1 MSLRFLTGHRRFASQ
16 GFLLIIF
23 CAAFA
28 ALTLFVIFRPAGEV
42 EGRPALQQAVPHAS
56 LDRSFTPS
64 SVDEGQNFAVKVKLD
79 RPLGDNMSMDNDRA
93 VCYGSGGA
101 TETPCI
107 EGGII
112 VWDSYNNAEG
122 DRGLPT
128 S

>member
-1 MSLRFLTGHRRFASQ
+1 MSLRFLTGHRSFASQ
-16 GFLLIIF
+16 GFLLFLLF

-28 ALTLFVIFRPAGEV
+28 AFAAFTLFVIFRPAGEV

-64 SVDEGQNFAVKVKLD
+64 SVDEGEHIRVKVKLD
-79 RPLGDNMSMDNDRA
+79 RPLGDAMSDDNNRA
-93 VCYGSGGA
+93 ICYGANNA

-112 VWDSYNNAEG
+112 VWDS
-122 DRGLPT
+122 
-128 S
+128 